1 MIKKS
6 KSMVMS
12 AKDISMD
19 AFHVMKGKADE
30 KDKGWL
36 QNFLTES
43 LVEDVPWECSKALV
57 ILKQGY
63 QAIIPR
69 EASRGILMGETSYTI
84 IDDNGVE
91 FFLSPKDK
99 KARKDAGQDI
109 PSDNKVKRSEDT
121 LLDYEY
127 KPKVS
132 RYYHI
137 LEMLKFPSP
146 KLYIY
151 DVAIISPRSD
161 RRLSC
166 SVNDLSHTERHF
178 SKQEELTH
186 DFRQELSFVDS
197 KKCLN

>member
-19 AFHVMKGKADE
+19 AFNVMKGKADD

-36 QNFLTES
+36 QSFLTES
-43 LVEDVPWECSKALV
+43 LVDEIPWECSKALV
-57 ILKQGY
+57 ILKSGY

-99 KARKDAGQDI
+99 KVRKEAGEDI
-109 PSDNKVKRSEDT
+109 PSDYKVKSSEVDT
-121 LLDYEY
+121 KDIKSQEKL
-127 KPKVS
+127 VS
-132 RYYHI
+132 FI
-137 LEMLKFPSP
+137 
-146 KLYIY
+146 
-151 DVAIISPRSD
+151 
-161 RRLSC
+161 
-166 SVNDLSHTERHF
+166 
-178 SKQEELTH
+178 
-186 DFRQELSFVDS
+186 
-197 KKCLN
+197 

>member
-1 MIKKS
+1 MSKPKEGDDEGFKGGLKKSKSMIKKS

-69 EASRGILMGETSYTI
+69 EASY
-84 IDDNGVE
+84 
-91 FFLSPKDK
+91 P
-99 KARKDAGQDI
+99 
-109 PSDNKVKRSEDT
+109 
-121 LLDYEY
+121 
-127 KPKVS
+127 
-132 RYYHI
+132 
-137 LEMLKFPSP
+137 
-146 KLYIY
+146 
-151 DVAIISPRSD
+151 
-161 RRLSC
+161 
-166 SVNDLSHTERHF
+166 
-178 SKQEELTH
+178 
-186 DFRQELSFVDS
+186 
-197 KKCLN
+197 

>member
-109 PSDNKVKRSEDT
+109 PSDHKVKRTEDT
-121 LLDYEY
+121 LTDYEY
-127 KPKVS
+127 KPKVC
-132 RYYHI
+132 RY
-137 LEMLKFPSP
+137 
-146 KLYIY
+146 
-151 DVAIISPRSD
+151 
-161 RRLSC
+161 C
-166 SVNDLSHTERHF
+166 HTY
-178 SKQEELTH
+178 LL
-186 DFRQELSFVDS
+186 FRGKSIGITS
-197 KKCLN
+197 I

>member
-1 MIKKS
+1 MPKLKEGEDEGFKGGLKKSKSMIKKS

-30 KDKGWL
+30 RDKGWL

-99 KARKDAGQDI
+99 KARKDAGQDV
-109 PSDNKVKRSEDT
+109 PTDYKVKHSEEVT
-121 LLDYEY
+121 LEPILS
-127 KPKVS
+127 KPPV
-132 RYYHI
+132 
-137 LEMLKFPSP
+137 
-146 KLYIY
+146 
-151 DVAIISPRSD
+151 
-161 RRLSC
+161 
-166 SVNDLSHTERHF
+166 
-178 SKQEELTH
+178 SKQSFFVNLELVIK
-186 DFRQELSFVDS
+186 F
-197 KKCLN
+197 K

>member
-1 MIKKS
+1 
-6 KSMVMS
+6 MVMS

-19 AFHVMKGKADE
+19 AFNVMKGKADE

-99 KARKDAGQDI
+99 KARKDAGQEI
-109 PSDNKVKRSEDT
+109 PSESKVKRSDDAT
-121 LLDYEY
+121 LEPTPY
-127 KPKVS
+127 KPLVSLQQYLVKVAYIS
-132 RYYHI
+132 CN
-137 LEMLKFPSP
+137 LLKD
-146 KLYIY
+146 IER
-151 DVAIISPRSD
+151 VISI
-161 RRLSC
+161 
-166 SVNDLSHTERHF
+166 N
-178 SKQEELTH
+178 
-186 DFRQELSFVDS
+186 
-197 KKCLN
+197 

>member
-1 MIKKS
+1 MKEGDDEGFKGGLKKSKSMIKKS

-30 KDKGWL
+30 KDKAWL
-36 QNFLTES
+36 QSFLTES
-43 LVEDVPWECSKALV
+43 LVGDIPWECSKALV

-99 KARKDAGQDI
+99 KARKAAGQDI
-109 PSDNKVKRSEDT
+109 PSDCKVKSTEDST
-121 LLDYEY
+121 KEQKSYADL
-127 KPKVS
+127 VS
-132 RYYHI
+132 
-137 LEMLKFPSP
+137 
-146 KLYIY
+146 
-151 DVAIISPRSD
+151 
-161 RRLSC
+161 
-166 SVNDLSHTERHF
+166 
-178 SKQEELTH
+178 
-186 DFRQELSFVDS
+186 
-197 KKCLN
+197 

>member
-1 MIKKS
+1 MPKVKEGDDEGFKGGLKKSKSMIKKS
-6 KSMVMS
+6 KTMVMS

-109 PSDNKVKRSEDT
+109 PSDNKVKRSDDT

-137 LEMLKFPSP
+137 LEML
-146 KLYIY
+146 
-151 DVAIISPRSD
+151 
-161 RRLSC
+161 
-166 SVNDLSHTERHF
+166 
-178 SKQEELTH
+178 
-186 DFRQELSFVDS
+186 
-197 KKCLN
+197 